1 MLLPAVIFGIFVKL
15 FQTVLAFGN
24 AS

>member
-1 MLLPAVIFGIFVKL
+1 MVLAAVIFGIFVKL
-15 FQTVLAFGN
+15 FQPVLAFGN

>member
-1 MLLPAVIFGIFVKL
+1 MLLPAVIFGTFVKL
-15 FQTVLAFGN
+15 FQPVLAFGN